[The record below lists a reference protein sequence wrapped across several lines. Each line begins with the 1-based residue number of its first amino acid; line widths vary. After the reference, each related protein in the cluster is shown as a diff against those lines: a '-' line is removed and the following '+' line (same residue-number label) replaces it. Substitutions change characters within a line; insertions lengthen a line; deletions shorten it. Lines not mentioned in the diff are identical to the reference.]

1 MTIAGDDGVRAAPR
15 GLRERRL
22 AKTVLGPIHP
32 MVAGIL
38 IAVISVVAGTLVLNP
53 PADYGLC
60 TTCHAR
66 DLAVGLLGQVAPTV
80 TDSPA
85 FFPMLTTVGILVGA
99 WLARRA
105 AGERVHA
112 EPRPSRLLV
121 ATRIGQG
128 FLAVSFALLA
138 MGCPIRLTLRASDL
152 AAEGVIGL
160 VGVGFG
166 IWAGVRYLQE
176 RA

>member
-1 MTIAGDDGVRAAPR
+1 MTLTSDEPAAGAARAFR
-15 GLRERRL
+15 GRRL
-22 AKTVLGPIHP
+22 AAALLGPIHP
-32 MVAGIL
+32 VVAGIL
-38 IAVISVVAGTLVLNP
+38 IAVIAVVAGALVLSP

-66 DLAVGLLGQVAPTV
+66 DLAVGLVQQVAPAIV
-80 TDSPA
+80 DAPV
-85 FFPMLTTVGILVGA
+85 FFPMLTTLGILAGA

-105 AGERVHA
+105 SGERIHA
-112 EPRPSRLLV
+112 DPRPTRSLV
-121 ATRIGQG
+121 ATRVGQG

-152 AAEGVIGL
+152 AVEGIIGL
-160 VGVGFG
+160 TGVAFG
-166 IWAGVRYLQE
+166 IWAGVRYLRE

>member
-1 MTIAGDDGVRAAPR
+1 MTVAAEEPAA
-15 GLRERRL
+15 EASRRL
-22 AKTVLGPIHP
+22 RDGRLAAALLGPIHP
-32 MVAGIL
+32 VVAGIL
-38 IAVISVVAGTLVLNP
+38 IAIIAVVAGALVLNP

-60 TTCHAR
+60 TTCHTR
-66 DLAVGLLGQVAPTV
+66 DLAAGLLQQVAPAIV
-80 TDSPA
+80 DSPA
-85 FFPMLTTVGILVGA
+85 FFPMLTTLGILAGA

-105 AGERVHA
+105 SGERIHA
-112 EPRPSRLLV
+112 EPSPTRSLV

-152 AAEGVIGL
+152 AIEGIIGL
-160 VGVGFG
+160 TGVAFG
-166 IWAGVRYLQE
+166 IWAGVRYLRE

>member
-1 MTIAGDDGVRAAPR
+1 V
-15 GLRERRL
+15 
-22 AKTVLGPIHP
+22 
-32 MVAGIL
+32 VAGIL
-38 IAVISVVAGTLVLNP
+38 IAVISVAAGALALNP

-66 DLAVGLLGQVAPTV
+66 DLALGLVQQVAPTL
-80 TDSPA
+80 TDAPA
-85 FFPMLTTVGILVGA
+85 FFPMLTTIGILGGA

-105 AGERVHA
+105 AGERIHT
-112 EPRPSRLLV
+112 EPRASRSVV

-152 AAEGVIGL
+152 VAEGIIGL
-160 VGVGFG
+160 VGVGVG
-166 IWAGVRYLQE
+166 IWAGVRYL
-176 RA
+176 RARA